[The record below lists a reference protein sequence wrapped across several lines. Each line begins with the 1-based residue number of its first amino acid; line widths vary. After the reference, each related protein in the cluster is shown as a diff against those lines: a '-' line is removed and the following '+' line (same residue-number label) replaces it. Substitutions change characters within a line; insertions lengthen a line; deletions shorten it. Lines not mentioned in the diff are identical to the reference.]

1 MIEKTPENTSD
12 LSSQPE
18 KLAFLVKED
27 GFLARK
33 KGRQYA
39 MQALYGWR
47 LTDNALNV
55 IEEDMFTM
63 HANEIWDR
71 DYFHALLFEVPK
83 HQTNIEAQL
92 TPHLIDRNM
101 NELDPI
107 EWSILQVATY
117 ELLFRWD
124 VPYRV
129 VINEAVE
136 LAKKFGAT
144 DGHKF
149 VNAVL
154 DKIVPHLAGRDQT

>member
-1 MIEKTPENTSD
+1 MMNHTTHYKADDALP
-12 LSSQPE
+12 
-18 KLAFLVKED
+18 KAGG

-39 MQALYGWR
+39 MQALYGWQMTENP
-47 LTDNALNV
+47 LALIETDML
-55 IEEDMFTM
+55 TM
-63 HANEIWDR
+63 HAAEIWDR
-71 DYFHALLFEVPK
+71 EYFHALLFGVPE
-83 HQTNIEAQL
+83 HQAEIIAHL
-92 TPHLIDRNM
+92 SPHLIDRSVT
-101 NELDPI
+101 ELDPI
-107 EWSILQVATY
+107 EFNILRIAVY

-154 DKIVPHLAGRDQT
+154 DKIVLTLPGRDQT

>member
-1 MIEKTPENTSD
+1 MSETISD
-12 LSSQPE
+12 NARGLN
-18 KLAFLVKED
+18 KEG

-47 LTDNALNV
+47 LTDNPLNI
-55 IEEDMFTM
+55 IEEDMLIM
-63 HANEIWDR
+63 HAHEIWDR
-71 DYFHALLFEVPK
+71 DYFHALLFDVPK
-83 HQTNIEAQL
+83 HQTDIETQL

-101 NELDPI
+101 AELDPV

-129 VINEAVE
+129 AINEAVD

-154 DKIVPHLAGRDQT
+154 DKIVPGLPGRDQT

>member
-1 MIEKTPENTSD
+1 MTETTPNNTQSEP
-12 LSSQPE
+12 LT
-18 KLAFLVKED
+18 KEG

-47 LTDNALNV
+47 LTDNPLKM
-55 IEEDMFTM
+55 IEEDMFAM
-63 HANEIWDR
+63 HAHEIWDR
-71 DYFHALLFEVPK
+71 DYFHDLVFGVPE
-83 HQTNIEAQL
+83 HQSEITVQL
-92 TPHLIDRNM
+92 TPHLVDRNM
-101 NELDPI
+101 AELDPI

-129 VINEAVE
+129 AINEAVE

-154 DKIVPHLAGRDQT
+154 DKIVPGLAGRDRT

>member
-1 MIEKTPENTSD
+1 MTDQQEKPV
-12 LSSQPE
+12 L
-18 KLAFLVKED
+18 LAKED

-47 LTDNALNV
+47 LTDNPLHV

-63 HANEIWDR
+63 HAHEIWDR

-83 HQTNIEAQL
+83 HQTDIEAQL
-92 TPHLIDRNM
+92 SPHLIDRNM
-101 NELDPI
+101 SELDPI

-136 LAKKFGAT
+136 LTKKFGAT

-154 DKIVPHLAGRDQT
+154 DKIVPKIAGRDAT

>member
-1 MIEKTPENTSD
+1 MNKKVKNNASGLNHFEKPAF
-12 LSSQPE
+12 PE
-18 KLAFLVKED
+18 KEG

-47 LTDNALNV
+47 LTENPLNL

-71 DYFHALLFEVPK
+71 DYFHELLFNVPK
-83 HQTNIEAQL
+83 HQTDIEAQL
-92 TPHLIDRNM
+92 IPHLVDRTVT
-101 NELDPI
+101 ELDPI
-107 EWSILQVATY
+107 EWSILQIATY
-117 ELLFRWD
+117 ELLFRWE

-129 VINEAVE
+129 VINEAVD
-136 LAKKFGAT
+136 LTKKFGAT

-154 DKIVPHLAGRDQT
+154 DKIVPELKGRDQT

>member
-1 MIEKTPENTSD
+1 MTETMSDNTSD
-12 LSSQPE
+12 LSHQPE
-18 KLAFLVKED
+18 KPALLAQEG

-71 DYFHALLFEVPK
+71 DYFHVLLFEVPK
-83 HQTNIEAQL
+83 HLTELEAQL
-92 TPHLIDRNM
+92 TPHLIDRSIS
-101 NELDPI
+101 ELDPI
-107 EWSILQVATY
+107 EWSILQVAAY

-129 VINEAVE
+129 AINEAVE

-154 DKIVPHLAGRDQT
+154 DKIVPGLAGRDQT

>member
-1 MIEKTPENTSD
+1 MTEIHIDNTSD
-12 LSSQPE
+12 INYPLKKSAAEVSE
-18 KLAFLVKED
+18 G

-47 LTDNALNV
+47 LTDNPLSM
-55 IEEDMFTM
+55 IEADMFAM
-63 HANEIWDR
+63 HANEIWDKA
-71 DYFHALLFEVPK
+71 YFHDLLFEVPK
-83 HQTNIEAQL
+83 HLSALAETLA
-92 TPHLIDRNM
+92 PHLVDRSLD
-101 NELDPI
+101 ELDPI

-117 ELLFRWD
+117 ELCFRWD

-129 VINEAVE
+129 AINEAVD

-154 DKIVPHLAGRDQT
+154 DKIVPTLTGRNQT